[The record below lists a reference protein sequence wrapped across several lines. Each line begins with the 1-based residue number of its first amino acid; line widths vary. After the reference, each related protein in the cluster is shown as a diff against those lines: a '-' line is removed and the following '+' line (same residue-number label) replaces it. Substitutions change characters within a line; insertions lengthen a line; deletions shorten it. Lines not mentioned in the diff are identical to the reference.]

1 MFKGDSHELNNSHE
15 TGVRSGGHNR
25 WVAMQSAYA
34 EYQRTSEALE
44 YLPLSGDSS
53 NDERLLRAALQDRQR
68 VAFERY
74 LDARMEFLEY
84 RFDESERRR
93 GRGLSLVRKRS
104 PGAFGIASWLAFSNE
119 RAVLPVLAG
128 VMLLC
133 AAGLYFARQ
142 QNRARELEAARD
154 ELWATLNQTRDE
166 ARRLSLSTNRQVDY
180 ARPETARRTPR
191 PPARKV
197 QRAAQKNVSAIVEP
211 LAGVQV
217 QRIGARTYYS
227 FSLEPL
233 RQFKRVGPVQV
244 LLRSADAQRSYV
256 NLSLMS
262 GPVKLE
268 AQRLRLGQPLWI
280 GDGQRQQ
287 PLELIVDRIGGNRI
301 YGRVVETREKS
312 DLRASRTKA
321 GLSANP

>member
-1 MFKGDSHELNNSHE
+1 MFKGDSHELNNSYE
-15 TGVRSGGHNR
+15 ASGRAGGHNR

-34 EYQRTSEALE
+34 EYRRASEALE

-53 NDERLLRAALQDRQR
+53 NDARLLRAALEDRQR

-93 GRGLSLVRKRS
+93 GHGLSLVHKRV
-104 PGAFGIASWLAFSNE
+104 PRALGIASWLAFPKG
-119 RAVLPVLAG
+119 RPVLPALAA

-133 AAGLYFARQ
+133 AAGLYFVRQ
-142 QNRARELEAARD
+142 QNRVRELEAARD
-154 ELWATLNQTRDE
+154 ELWATLNQTRVE

-180 ARPETARRTPR
+180 ARPEPARRTAR
-191 PPARKV
+191 PPVRKV
-197 QRAAQKNVSAIVEP
+197 QHVPQKYASATVQP

-217 QRIGARTYYS
+217 QRIGSHTYYS
-227 FSLEPL
+227 FSLEPS
-233 RQFKRVGPVQV
+233 RQFKRVGPIQV
-244 LLRSADAQRSYV
+244 SLRSTDAQRSYV

-268 AQRLRLGQPLWI
+268 AQHLRLSQPMWI

-287 PLELIVDRIGGNRI
+287 PLELIVDRIAGNRI
-301 YGRVVETREKS
+301 YARVVETREKS
-312 DLRASRTKA
+312 DLRASRTKT
-321 GLSANP
+321 GLSSNP